1 MHLLHDSRA
10 VGFDRLLA
18 DPQLAGDLLVKPA
31 GDDEC
36 EHLRLAWRESR
47 DPSFDLGDPG
57 SLVQIADILLDGPT
71 HRFQQNIGAIGL
83 SDEIHRARLHRAD
96 ASRDVT
102 VPSDEDD
109 RHGLLALGERCLQ
122 LQPRESRHLDIEHQ
136 ATGSVARR
144 LLQEV
149 HARRE
154 ALHLIACRRQQPR
167 KALPNGRA
175 VVDDIDDGPRRH
187 HPVYSGAAGRLNVS
201 VTPAPVLFSARS
213 WPPCASIR
221 EREIERPIPSP

>member
-1 MHLLHDSRA
+1 MGLWWHASGNSVRSRESKGLGHPDQPGEGIGLHLLHDSRA

-109 RHGLLALGERCLQ
+109 RHGLLALGERRLQ
-122 LQPRESRHLDIEHQ
+122 LQP
-136 ATGSVARR
+136 
-144 LLQEV
+144 
-149 HARRE
+149 
-154 ALHLIACRRQQPR
+154 P
-167 KALPNGRA
+167 
-175 VVDDIDDGPRRH
+175 
-187 HPVYSGAAGRLNVS
+187 
-201 VTPAPVLFSARS
+201 
-213 WPPCASIR
+213 
-221 EREIERPIPSP
+221 